1 MAVAA
6 VIHLIPRIFRRLR
19 PASMHTAPG
28 TMKPQSKPFTVAV
41 KRRKLSPEG
50 KKKSVWSDV
59 SHLIAAAESDLAR
72 DEDEDEAPAAAAKT
86 PAKAEPSASKSDA
99 APIRQPRILQ
109 SRPSEP
115 VMAEPEAD
123 PEPVERPVRR
133 RGRPRKVVAET
144 PQRPAAVEP
153 ESQSQPLVERDWSR
167 TPAVE
172 AAPVAPAPVVDA
184 QTAETSLAE
193 IETAA
198 TEARPAGRRRQ
209 RTGGLRAGER
219 WKRHLPRWSR

>member
-1 MAVAA
+1 
-6 VIHLIPRIFRRLR
+6 
-19 PASMHTAPG
+19 
-28 TMKPQSKPFTVAV
+28 MKPQSKPFTVAV

-72 DEDEDEAPAAAAKT
+72 DEDEAPAAAATKA
-86 PAKAEPSASKSDA
+86 PAKAEPSAGKSDA
-99 APIRQPRILQ
+99 APARQPRILQ

-123 PEPVERPVRR
+123 LEPVERPVRR

-144 PQRPAAVEP
+144 QQRPVAVEA
-153 ESQSQPLVERDWSR
+153 ESQSQPQIERDWSR
-167 TPAVE
+167 TPAVD
-172 AAPVAPAPVVDA
+172 AAPVAPAPVA
-184 QTAETSLAE
+184 ELQTAETSLAE

>member
-1 MAVAA
+1 M
-6 VIHLIPRIFRRLR
+6 IHLIPRIYRRLR
-19 PASMHTAPG
+19 PASMHTATS

-72 DEDEDEAPAAAAKT
+72 DEYEAPAAAATKAR
-86 PAKAEPSASKSDA
+86 AKAESSAGKSDA
-99 APIRQPRILQ
+99 TPSRQPRILQ

-133 RGRPRKVVAET
+133 RGRPRKTVAET
-144 PQRPAAVEP
+144 PQRPVAVEA
-153 ESQSQPLVERDWSR
+153 ESQSQPQIKRDWSR
-167 TPAVE
+167 TPAVD
-172 AAPVAPAPVVDA
+172 AAPVAPAPVADL

>member
-1 MAVAA
+1 
-6 VIHLIPRIFRRLR
+6 
-19 PASMHTAPG
+19 MHTATS

-72 DEDEDEAPAAAAKT
+72 DEDEAPAAAATKA
-86 PAKAEPSASKSDA
+86 PAKAEPSAGKSDA
-99 APIRQPRILQ
+99 APARQPRILQ

-123 PEPVERPVRR
+123 LEPVERPVRR

-144 PQRPAAVEP
+144 QQRPVAVEA
-153 ESQSQPLVERDWSR
+153 ESQSQPQIERDWSR
-167 TPAVE
+167 TPAVD
-172 AAPVAPAPVVDA
+172 AAPVAPAPVA
-184 QTAETSLAE
+184 ELQTAETSLAE

>member
-1 MAVAA
+1 
-6 VIHLIPRIFRRLR
+6 
-19 PASMHTAPG
+19 MHTAPG

-59 SHLIAAAESDLAR
+59 SHLIAAAESDLAL
-72 DEDEDEAPAAAAKT
+72 DEDEAPAAAAKT
-86 PAKAEPSASKSDA
+86 PAKAEPSAGKSDA
-99 APIRQPRILQ
+99 APARQPRILQ

-144 PQRPAAVEP
+144 PQRPAIAEP
-153 ESQSQPLVERDWSR
+153 EGEPQPQPQIERDWSR
-167 TPAVE
+167 TPAV
-172 AAPVAPAPVVDA
+172 DL

>member
-1 MAVAA
+1 
-6 VIHLIPRIFRRLR
+6 
-19 PASMHTAPG
+19 MHTATS

-72 DEDEDEAPAAAAKT
+72 DEHEAPDAAATKA
-86 PAKAEPSASKSDA
+86 PAKAESSAGTSDA

-123 PEPVERPVRR
+123 PEPVDRPVRR
-133 RGRPRKVVAET
+133 RGRPRKAVAET
-144 PQRPAAVEP
+144 LQPAAPVAG
-153 ESQSQPLVERDWSR
+153 ESQPLPLVERDWSR
-167 TPAVE
+167 TPTVD
-172 AAPVAPAPVVDA
+172 AAPVEPAPAFDLEPTETIVS
-184 QTAETSLAE
+184 ETSLAE
-193 IETAA
+193 IEAA
-198 TEARPAGRRRQ
+198 AADPRPAGRRRQ
-209 RTGGLRAGER
+209 RNGGLRAGER

>member
-72 DEDEDEAPAAAAKT
+72 DEDEAPAAAAAKT
-86 PAKAEPSASKSDA
+86 PAKAEPSAGKRDA
-99 APIRQPRILQ
+99 APARQPRILQ

-153 ESQSQPLVERDWSR
+153 ESPPQPRVERDWSR

-172 AAPVAPAPVVDA
+172 AAPVAPAPAVDLQA
-184 QTAETSLAE
+184 SETSLAE

>member
-72 DEDEDEAPAAAAKT
+72 DEDEAPAAAAAKT
-86 PAKAEPSASKSDA
+86 PAKTEPSAGKRDA
-99 APIRQPRILQ
+99 APTRQPRILQ

-144 PQRPAAVEP
+144 QQRPVAVEA
-153 ESQSQPLVERDWSR
+153 ESQSQPQIERDWSR
-167 TPAVE
+167 TPAVD
-172 AAPVAPAPVVDA
+172 AAPVAPAPVA
-184 QTAETSLAE
+184 ELQTAETSLAE

>member
-6 VIHLIPRIFRRLR
+6 VIHLILRIFRRLR

-72 DEDEDEAPAAAAKT
+72 DEDEAPAAAAAKT
-86 PAKAEPSASKSDA
+86 PAKAEPSAGKRDA
-99 APIRQPRILQ
+99 APTRQPRILQ

-144 PQRPAAVEP
+144 SQRPATVEP
-153 ESQSQPLVERDWSR
+153 ESQPQPLVERDWSR

-172 AAPVAPAPVVDA
+172 AAPVAPTPVVDA
-184 QTAETSLAE
+184 QTAETRLAE

>member
-19 PASMHTAPG
+19 PVSMHTAPG

-72 DEDEDEAPAAAAKT
+72 DEDEAPAAAAAKT
-86 PAKAEPSASKSDA
+86 PAKAEPAAGKSDA
-99 APIRQPRILQ
+99 APTRQPRILQ

-123 PEPVERPVRR
+123 PEPAERPVRR

-153 ESQSQPLVERDWSR
+153 ESQSQPQVERDWSR
-167 TPAVE
+167 TPAVD

>member
-1 MAVAA
+1 
-6 VIHLIPRIFRRLR
+6 
-19 PASMHTAPG
+19 MHTATS

-72 DEDEDEAPAAAAKT
+72 DEYEAPAAAATKA
-86 PAKAEPSASKSDA
+86 PAKAESSAGKSDA
-99 APIRQPRILQ
+99 APTRQPRILQ

-133 RGRPRKVVAET
+133 RGRPRKTVAET
-144 PQRPAAVEP
+144 PQRPVAVEA
-153 ESQSQPLVERDWSR
+153 ESQSQPQIERDWSR
-167 TPAVE
+167 TPAVD
-172 AAPVAPAPVVDA
+172 AAPVAPAPVADL